1 MMKKI
6 GAVLLAL
13 VLCLSV
19 AVLPVSA
26 GFDDGY
32 TLADGKRIAYK
43 VELDKASYN
52 AGETVTVKVFLKGDS
67 GVEFHTGSM
76 LFGVN
81 SAVFDTTVNAANT
94 VKATASANDTF
105 SSFYNE
111 ITGLNWAWQAAA
123 IKTRIATASTAEEN
137 ELYNEYLKVVLS
149 RNLSGSHPNAGLNT
163 NGLPA
168 DEVNADAEPFIQFQL
183 KLRDDIADGT
193 PVNVA
198 ITSGAIKCNPAQTA
212 FKAFL
217 DGSTKNVSPAVDT
230 YDVSAAVASA
240 TVGEVA
246 PAGPVLT
253 KANSQV
259 KMTATSATTVAD
271 AFQFRVISSISA
283 ADWDTY
289 FANTGKADATANAIT
304 SVGFVAYPGTE
315 GFDLETAKAAVTD
328 TGSAPGYYLA
338 TTDYIQHAD
347 GADAKFGCRIDITS
361 AETRSDVTYVAFAKY
376 LDASGAAQVVFYDAS
391 YEALLAT
398 NYTGIVA
405 SYLAAFP
412 FAG

>member
-26 GFDDGY
+26 GFDADY

-67 GVEFHTGSM
+67 GVEFHTGSL

-81 SAVFDTTVNAANT
+81 SDVFDITVNAANT
-94 VKATASANDTF
+94 VKATAVANETF
-105 SSFYNE
+105 NSFYNDV
-111 ITGLNWAWQAAA
+111 TGLNWAWQAAA

-137 ELYNEYLKVVLS
+137 ALYNEYLKVVLT
-149 RNLSGSHPNAGLNT
+149 RNTSGSHANAGLNT
-163 NGLPA
+163 NGLPG
-168 DEVNADAEPFIQFQL
+168 DDVNADAEPFIQFQL
-183 KLRDDIADGT
+183 KLKDNIADGT

-198 ITSGAIKCNPAQTA
+198 ITSGSIKCSPAQTA

-253 KANSQV
+253 KAKSQV

-304 SVGFVAYPGTE
+304 SVGFVAYKGTT
-315 GFDLETAKAAVTD
+315 GFNLDTAKAAVAGTVAD
-328 TGSAPGYYLA
+328 GYQVA

-361 AETRSDVTYVAFAKY
+361 AETRSDVTYVAFAQY
-376 LDASGAAQVVFYDAS
+376 LDASGATQVVFYDAS

-405 SYLAAFP
+405 AYLAEFP

>member
-1 MMKKI
+1 MIKKI

-26 GFDDGY
+26 GFDADY
-32 TLADGKRIAYK
+32 TLADGKNIAYK
-43 VELDKASYN
+43 IELDKASYN
-52 AGETVTVKVFLKGDS
+52 AGETVTVKVFINAGS
-67 GVEFHTGSM
+67 NVELHTGSL

-81 SAVFDTTVNAANT
+81 SSVFDTTVNAANT
-94 VKATASANDTF
+94 VKATATANETF

-111 ITGLNWAWQAAA
+111 VSGLNWAWQAAA
-123 IKTRIATASTAEEN
+123 IKTRVSNANTEAEN
-137 ELYNEYLKVVLS
+137 ALYNEYLKVVLT
-149 RNLSGSHPNAGLNT
+149 RNLSGSHANAGLNT
-163 NGLPA
+163 NGLPG
-168 DEVNADAEPFIQFQL
+168 DDVNADADPFIQFEL

-198 ITSGAIKCNPAQTA
+198 ITSGSITCSPAQTA

-230 YDVSAAVASA
+230 YDVSAAVSSA
-240 TVGEVA
+240 TVGTVA
-246 PAGPVLT
+246 AAPVLT
-253 KANSQV
+253 KAKSQV
-259 KMTATSATTVAD
+259 KMTPNSATTVED
-271 AFQFRVISSISA
+271 AFQFRVISTISS

-289 FANTGKADATANAIT
+289 FANTGADATTNAIT
-304 SVGFVAYPGTE
+304 SVGFVAYKGTA
-315 GFDLETAKAAVTD
+315 GFDLDTAKAVVTGTVAD
-328 TGSAPGYYLA
+328 GYSVA
-338 TTDYIQHAD
+338 TTDYIQHTE
-347 GADAKFGCRIDITS
+347 GSDAQFGCRLEITS
-361 AETRSDVTYVAFAKY
+361 AETRSDVTYVAFAQY
-376 LDASGAAQVVFYDAS
+376 VDAAGAAQVVFYDAA

>member
-259 KMTATSATTVAD
+259 KMTATSETTVAD
-271 AFQFRVISSISA
+271 AFQFRVISKISSE
-283 ADWDTY
+283 DWNDY
-289 FANTGKADATANAIT
+289 FANTGKDGATENVIT
-304 SVGFVAYPGTE
+304 SVGFVAYKGTA
-315 GFDLETAKAAVTD
+315 FDLEAAKAVAQAGKD
-328 TGSAPGYYLA
+328 SGDYAYA
-338 TTDYIQHAD
+338 DTDYICHED
-347 GADAKFGCRIDITS
+347 GGVATFGCRINYS
-361 AETRSDVTYVAFAKY
+361 AKPENDPTYIAFAKY
-376 LDASGAAQVVFYDAS
+376 KDASGADQIVFYAAAETS
-391 YEALLAT
+391 PLAT

-405 SYLAAFP
+405 DYLATFP
-412 FAG
+412 YAG

>member
-168 DEVNADAEPFIQFQL
+168 YEVNADAEPFIQFQL

-198 ITSGAIKCNPAQTA
+198 ITSGAIKCKPAQTA

-283 ADWDTY
+283 ADWDAY

-304 SVGFVAYPGTE
+304 KVGFVVYKGTT
-315 GFDLETAKAAVTD
+315 GFNLDTAKAAVAGTAAD
-328 TGSAPGYYLA
+328 GYQVA
-338 TTDYIQHAD
+338 TTDYIQHVD

-361 AETRSDVTYVAFAKY
+361 AETRSDVTYVAFAQY
-376 LDASGAAQVVFYDAS
+376 LDASGAAQVVFYETS

-405 SYLAAFP
+405 AYLNAFP

>member
-198 ITSGAIKCNPAQTA
+198 ITSGAIKCKPAQTA

-283 ADWDTY
+283 ADWDAY

-304 SVGFVAYPGTE
+304 KVGFVVYKGTT
-315 GFDLETAKAAVTD
+315 GFNLDTAKAAVAGTAAD
-328 TGSAPGYYLA
+328 GYQVA
-338 TTDYIQHAD
+338 TTDYIQHVD

-361 AETRSDVTYVAFAKY
+361 AETRSDVTYVAFAQY
-376 LDASGAAQVVFYDAS
+376 LDASGAAQVVFYETS

-405 SYLAAFP
+405 AYLNAFP

>member
-289 FANTGKADATANAIT
+289 FANTGKDGATENVIT
-304 SVGFVAYPGTE
+304 SVGFVAYKGTA
-315 GFDLETAKAAVTD
+315 FDLEAAKAVAQAGKD
-328 TGSAPGYYLA
+328 SGDYAYA
-338 TTDYIQHAD
+338 DTDYICHED
-347 GADAKFGCRIDITS
+347 GGVATFGCRINYS
-361 AETRSDVTYVAFAKY
+361 AKPENDPTYIAFAKY
-376 LDASGAAQVVFYDAS
+376 KDASGADQIVFYAAAETS
-391 YEALLAT
+391 PLAT

>member
-26 GFDDGY
+26 GFDADY

-67 GVEFHTGSM
+67 GVEFHTGSL

-81 SAVFDTTVNAANT
+81 SDVFDITVNAANT

-105 SSFYNE
+105 NSFYNE

-123 IKTRIATASTAEEN
+123 IKTRIAAASTAEEN
-137 ELYNEYLKVVLS
+137 ALYNEYLKVVLT
-149 RNLSGSHPNAGLNT
+149 RNISGSHANAGLNT
-163 NGLPA
+163 NGLPG
-168 DEVNADAEPFIQFQL
+168 DDVNADAEPFIQFQL
-183 KLRDDIADGT
+183 KLKDNIADGT

-198 ITSGAIKCNPAQTA
+198 ITSGSIKCRPAQTA

-259 KMTATSATTVAD
+259 KMTATSASTVAD

-304 SVGFVAYPGTE
+304 NVGFVAYKGTT
-315 GFDLETAKAAVTD
+315 GFNLDTAKAAVAGTAAD
-328 TGSAPGYYLA
+328 GYQVA

-347 GADAKFGCRIDITS
+347 GTDAKFGCRIDITS
-361 AETRSDVTYVAFAKY
+361 AETRSDVTYVAFAQY
-376 LDASGAAQVVFYDAS
+376 VDASGAAQVVFYETS

-405 SYLAAFP
+405 AYLNAFP

>member
-26 GFDDGY
+26 GFDADY

-67 GVEFHTGSM
+67 GVEFHTGSL

-81 SAVFDTTVNAANT
+81 SDVFDITVNAANT
-94 VKATASANDTF
+94 VKATAVANETF
-105 SSFYNE
+105 NSFYNDV
-111 ITGLNWAWQAAA
+111 TGLNWAWQAAA

-137 ELYNEYLKVVLS
+137 ALYNEYLKVVLT
-149 RNLSGSHPNAGLNT
+149 RNTSGSHANAGLNT
-163 NGLPA
+163 NGLPG
-168 DEVNADAEPFIQFQL
+168 DDVNADAEPFIQFQL
-183 KLRDDIADGT
+183 KLKDNIADGT

-198 ITSGAIKCNPAQTA
+198 ITSGSIKCSPAQTA

-253 KANSQV
+253 KAKSQV

-289 FANTGKADATANAIT
+289 FANTGKAGADANAIT
-304 SVGFVAYPGTE
+304 KVGFVVYKGTT
-315 GFDLETAKAAVTD
+315 GFNLDTAKAAVAGTAAD
-328 TGSAPGYYLA
+328 GYQVA
-338 TTDYIQHAD
+338 TTDYIQHVD

-361 AETRSDVTYVAFAKY
+361 AETRSDVTYVAFAQY

-405 SYLAAFP
+405 AYLAKFP

>member
-26 GFDDGY
+26 GFDADY

-67 GVEFHTGSM
+67 GVEFHTGSL

-81 SAVFDTTVNAANT
+81 SDVFDITVNAANT
-94 VKATASANDTF
+94 VKATAVANETF
-105 SSFYNE
+105 NSFYNDV
-111 ITGLNWAWQAAA
+111 TGLNWAWQAAA

-137 ELYNEYLKVVLS
+137 ALYNEYLKVVLT
-149 RNLSGSHPNAGLNT
+149 RNTSGSHANAGLNT
-163 NGLPA
+163 NGLPGN
-168 DEVNADAEPFIQFQL
+168 DVNADAEPFIQFQL
-183 KLRDDIADGT
+183 KLKDNIADGT

-198 ITSGAIKCNPAQTA
+198 ITSGSIKCSPAQTA

-253 KANSQV
+253 KASSQV

-289 FANTGKADATANAIT
+289 FANTGKAGATANAIT
-304 SVGFVAYPGTE
+304 NVGFVAYKGTT
-315 GFDLETAKAAVTD
+315 GFNLDTAKAAVAGTAAD
-328 TGSAPGYYLA
+328 GYQVA

-347 GADAKFGCRIDITS
+347 GTDAKFGCRIDITS
-361 AETRSDVTYVAFAKY
+361 AETRSDVTYVAFAQY
-376 LDASGAAQVVFYDAS
+376 LDASGAAQVVFYETS

-405 SYLAAFP
+405 AYLNAFP

>member
-1 MMKKI
+1 MIKKI

-26 GFDDGY
+26 GFDADY
-32 TLADGKRIAYK
+32 TLADGKNIAYK
-43 VELDKASYN
+43 IELDKASYN
-52 AGETVTVKVFLKGDS
+52 AGETVTVKVFINAGS
-67 GVEFHTGSM
+67 NVELHTGSL

-81 SAVFDTTVNAANT
+81 SSVFDTTVNAANT
-94 VKATASANDTF
+94 VKATATANETF

-111 ITGLNWAWQAAA
+111 VSGLNWAWQAAA
-123 IKTRIATASTAEEN
+123 IKTRVSNANTEAEN
-137 ELYNEYLKVVLS
+137 ALYNEYLKVVLT
-149 RNLSGSHPNAGLNT
+149 RNLSGSHANAGLNT
-163 NGLPA
+163 NGLPG
-168 DEVNADAEPFIQFQL
+168 DDVNADADPFIQFEL

-198 ITSGAIKCNPAQTA
+198 ITSGSITCRPAQTA

-230 YDVSAAVASA
+230 YDVSAAVSSA
-240 TVGEVA
+240 TVGTVA
-246 PAGPVLT
+246 AAPVLT
-253 KANSQV
+253 KTSAQV
-259 KMTATSATTVAD
+259 KMTPNSATTVED
-271 AFQFRVISSISA
+271 AFQFRVVSKISD
-283 ADWDTY
+283 ADWNTY
-289 FANTGKADATANAIT
+289 FANTGVADATTNAIT
-304 SVGFVAYPGTE
+304 SVGFVAYKGTE
-315 GFDLETAKAAVTD
+315 GFSLDTAKAVAAGTAAD
-328 TGSAPGYYLA
+328 GYSVA
-338 TTDYIQHAD
+338 TTDYIQHTD
-347 GADAKFGCRIDITS
+347 GADAQFGCRLEITS
-361 AETRSDVTYVAFAKY
+361 AETRSDVTYVAFAQY
-376 LDASGAAQVVFYDAS
+376 VDASGAAQVVFYDAA

>member
-259 KMTATSATTVAD
+259 KMTATSETTVAD
-271 AFQFRVISSISA
+271 AFQFRVISKISSE
-283 ADWDTY
+283 DWNDY
-289 FANTGKADATANAIT
+289 FANTGKDGATENVIT
-304 SVGFVAYPGTE
+304 SVGFVAYKGTA
-315 GFDLETAKAAVTD
+315 FDLEAAKAVAQAGKD
-328 TGSAPGYYLA
+328 SGDYAYA
-338 TTDYIQHAD
+338 DTDYICHED
-347 GADAKFGCRIDITS
+347 GGVATFGCRINYS
-361 AETRSDVTYVAFAKY
+361 AKPENDPTYIAFAKY
-376 LDASGAAQVVFYDAS
+376 KDASGADQIVFYAAAETS
-391 YEALLAT
+391 PLAT

-405 SYLAAFP
+405 AYLAAFP